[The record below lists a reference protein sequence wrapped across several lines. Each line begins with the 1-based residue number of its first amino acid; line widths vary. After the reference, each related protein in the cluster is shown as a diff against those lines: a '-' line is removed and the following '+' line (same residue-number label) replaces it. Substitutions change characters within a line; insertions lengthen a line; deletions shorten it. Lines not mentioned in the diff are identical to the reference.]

1 MIEKLGQNFN
11 WNHASLQ
18 DFPYLAADE
27 LHLWWLPLHLDHT
40 QLKPALHLL
49 SDIQRDK
56 YHRRATAQLKQNYLA
71 GRYYLLNL
79 LAAYTEQAPSE
90 VRLSYS
96 RLNKP
101 SLSDPSLAVEFN
113 FTDTNGYGVF
123 AFSRGRQVGVD
134 IESRAR
140 KINFKAIADRRFT
153 KQELEFVY
161 QNGELNTQRCLAIW
175 TRKEAYGKATGL
187 GINFKMNQQNLYS
200 AENDAHQHTFLD
212 SDGEPWRCLQLQLGE
227 QMIASV
233 VHQQHQEL
241 AVKSFKSL
249 TIDSSDAER

>member
-1 MIEKLGQNFN
+1 MIEKLGQNLN
-11 WNHASLQ
+11 WNDVSLHS
-18 DFPYLAADE
+18 FPSLTPDE
-27 LHLWWLPLHLDHT
+27 LHLWWLPLHLAPP

-79 LAAYTEQAPSE
+79 LAAYTKQAPDE
-90 VRLSYS
+90 VLLSYS

-101 SLSDPSLAVEFN
+101 SLSDSSLSLEFN

-134 IESRAR
+134 MESRAR

-153 KQELEFVY
+153 EQELEFVY

-187 GINFKMNQQNLYS
+187 GINFKMNQRNLYS
-200 AENDAHQHTFLD
+200 AEGDVHQHTFLD
-212 SDGEPWRCLQLQLGE
+212 GDGKPWRCLQFQLDE

-233 VHQQHQEL
+233 VHHQHQEL
-241 AVKSFKSL
+241 VVKSFKSL
-249 TIDSSDAER
+249 HIDTNH

>member
-1 MIEKLGQNFN
+1 MMEKLGQNFN
-11 WNHASLQ
+11 WKDASLQ
-18 DFPYLAADE
+18 AFPHLAMDE
-27 LHLWWLPLHLDHT
+27 LHLWWLPLELD
-40 QLKPALHLL
+40 QQQVRPALDLL

-56 YHRRATAQLKQNYLA
+56 YHRRATTQLKQNYLA

-79 LAAYTEQAPSE
+79 LAAYTKQAPSE
-90 VRLSYS
+90 VLLSYS

-113 FTDTNGYGVF
+113 FTDTNGYGMF

-140 KINFKAIADRRFT
+140 KINFKPIADRRFSQ
-153 KQELEFVY
+153 QELEFVY
-161 QNGELNTQRCLAIW
+161 QNGELNTERCLAIW
-175 TRKEAYGKATGL
+175 TRKEAYGKATGQ
-187 GINFKMNQQNLYS
+187 GINFKMNQQNLFS
-200 AENDAHQHTFLD
+200 AENDVHQHTFLD
-212 SDGEPWRCLQLQLGE
+212 SDGEAWRCLQLQLGE

-249 TIDSSDAER
+249 TIDSSAAER